1 MPISFNRIFPPTQ
14 TTTLSTYTLEIG
26 DIADTQ
32 NPDNVTIVTDAIA
45 LAGDTLVRVKR
56 PNTGSISLPAGAAVI
71 FDSIDIGISYTQ
83 MVSIV
88 ENVYI
93 DGNTPEADLFIKVAP
108 LTELLPDG
116 AIAVTV
122 NGLLPLFG
130 VQSFDIQSQET
141 TVDVTNSQSGSGM
154 ESAIVRFNRNISVS
168 GVQMEGDRTVETLLK
183 PRVFSQWG
191 DDKELYA
198 IATYPDG
205 SKYEGP
211 AKVLNFN
218 MAGNQNEVMRYEF
231 TLQFQRDT
239 QRKTSLLP
247 WLTLAGWGEL
257 DLSWGDALIY
267 W

>member
-1 MPISFNRIFPPTQ
+1 
-14 TTTLSTYTLEIG
+14 LEIG
-26 DIADTQ
+26 DISDTQ
-32 NPDNVTIVTDAIA
+32 NPVRITIVTDAIA
-45 LAGDTLVRVKR
+45 LAGDTLIRVKR

-93 DGNTPEADLFIKVAP
+93 DGNTPEADLFINVAP

-130 VQSFDIQSQET
+130 VQSFDFQSQET
-141 TVDVTNSQSGSGM
+141 SVDVTSSQSGSGM
-154 ESAIVRFNRNISVS
+154 ESAMVRFNRSISVS

-231 TLQFQRDT
+231 TLQFQRDI
-239 QRKTSLLP
+239 QRKSSILP
-247 WLTLAGWGEL
+247 FANITGWGGL
-257 DLSWGDALIY
+257 DLGWGGAVLV